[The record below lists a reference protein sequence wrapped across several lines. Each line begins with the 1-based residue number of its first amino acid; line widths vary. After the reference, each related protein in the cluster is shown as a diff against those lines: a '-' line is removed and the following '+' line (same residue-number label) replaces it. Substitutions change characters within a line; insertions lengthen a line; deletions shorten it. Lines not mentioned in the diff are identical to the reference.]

1 MTDVGPDRTF
11 EELMSELEEVTGR
24 LAAGDLGIEAAAD
37 LYERA
42 ERLHAAATLKLAQ
55 VRQRVEKLPPGQDV

>member
-11 EELMSELEEVTGR
+11 EDLMSELEEVTGR
-24 LAAGDLGIEAAAD
+24 LAAGDLGIEAAAE

-42 ERLHAAATLKLAQ
+42 ERLHAAATVKLQQ
-55 VRQRVEKLPPGQDV
+55 VRQRVEKLSSDQDV